1 LKGTLTKSQE
11 RAKERTL
18 RRREVVRQDAIVPPG
33 MTYLESRSVRTPTI
47 LDYTKRFQEFQG
59 WMNMHQI
66 NIASPL
72 DLDSAAVEFLE
83 DLFEANRG
91 VNDGVRVIAAI
102 KFFWPHLAK
111 EIPRTSRALKGWNL
125 AAPPQQRMPV
135 PIEVLSAIM
144 GVFLQRGSRESA
156 LRLFIQFVTYMRP
169 GECSQL
175 LVKQLVRPQG
185 SVNQSFNFWAILLHP
200 MEDLTP
206 GKTGIFDGSVVLDS
220 DLWVNVFLE
229 RLVHGKDP
237 LQPLWSIP
245 HGTFRDQFNKII
257 SQLQLDP
264 LGLTLYAL
272 RHGGATHDVLARRRP
287 ILEVKQRGRWS
298 SDSSLKRYV
307 KEARLQAEL
316 SKVPRSI
323 KEFGQLVLQNLPV
336 FMENPSLV
344 PKKVNGI
351 IM

>member
-1 LKGTLTKSQE
+1 MHLGRIGILANVFFFWLIIFRWPWAFAKVEPSHRFSPVLLEKFVPWRWRLVQEFMSGGSPRNGMWRTNRRERSISGPHEDWKAGSRMIVPRDRGLSGRGGSLARRPVLKGTLTKSQE

-111 EIPRTSRALKGWNL
+111 EIPRTSQALKGWNL

-144 GVFLQRGSRESA
+144 GVFLQRVAG
-156 LRLFIQFVTYMRP
+156 
-169 GECSQL
+169 SQL
-175 LVKQLVRPQG
+175 WDF
-185 SVNQSFNFWAILLHP
+185 S
-200 MEDLTP
+200 
-206 GKTGIFDGSVVLDS
+206 
-220 DLWVNVFLE
+220 
-229 RLVHGKDP
+229 
-237 LQPLWSIP
+237 
-245 HGTFRDQFNKII
+245 
-257 SQLQLDP
+257 
-264 LGLTLYAL
+264 
-272 RHGGATHDVLARRRP
+272 
-287 ILEVKQRGRWS
+287 
-298 SDSSLKRYV
+298 SSLWHTWGLGNAV
-307 KEARLQAEL
+307 
-316 SKVPRSI
+316 SCWWS
-323 KEFGQLVLQNLPV
+323 N
-336 FMENPSLV
+336 
-344 PKKVNGI
+344 
-351 IM
+351 